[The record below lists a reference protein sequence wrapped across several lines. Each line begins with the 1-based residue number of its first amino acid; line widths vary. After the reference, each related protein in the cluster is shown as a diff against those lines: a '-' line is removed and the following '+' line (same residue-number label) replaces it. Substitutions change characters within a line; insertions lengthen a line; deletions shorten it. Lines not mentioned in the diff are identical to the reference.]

1 MFQGYGL
8 RLNFQDTFRA
18 KCYVYAL
25 KLGFFVVI
33 LGYASSLIV
42 R

>member
-18 KCYVYAL
+18 KYYVYVL
-25 KLGFFVVI
+25 KLSFIVVV
-33 LGYASSLIV
+33 LVYASRLII